1 MMDHTEDAV
10 SSAMRDPDNVAALME
25 EGESAMN
32 RQDVATAVLI
42 ARTACAA
49 APRNA
54 RAARMLSGFL
64 SVSGDLSG
72 AIDYGERSVS
82 LDPSNSEA
90 FVHLGGLL
98 ASVGRYREAADSLS
112 RWSDLDGSSAVGHRI
127 LSTAYTC
134 LGRTAEAVAA
144 ARHAVQK
151 DPENAEYRI
160 NLASNLVAR
169 GRHGDAIAVLN
180 EAEAKFPGDARI
192 HRAASG
198 IYDFLGG
205 DKLHVALIE
214 AERAVSLDPD
224 DGEARQHLDNVR
236 KRLGILTSFGSTTN
250 RLAKPVRA
258 ERIRRPS
265 TLWGRIGKRLS
276 VIDALLRR
284 DMQTKFVRSK
294 LGYFWAVFEPISHLM
309 TLGIMFA
316 FFNES
321 PPPVG
326 DSLFLF
332 YCTGLMPYLMFSHLS
347 MEAMNTR
354 AGAGSLLMLPGIRQ
368 TDIVAAKAVLNLVTE
383 TAVAIIVFAAFGA
396 AGFDSWPHHIL
407 VIAGAIGLLWLFAIG
422 LGLINFVLREFM
434 HSWETWYGAIVRL
447 LYFAS
452 GIYYSPISMPEEAR
466 RILTWNPVLQAVEL
480 FRSGFYRDYHPTWI
494 HPTYIAIVTLA
505 TLAAGLSLEQVSRRR
520 IELHR

>member
-1 MMDHTEDAV
+1 MTDRIEDAT
-10 SSAMRDPDNVAALME
+10 STAMRDPNNVAALME
-25 EGESAMN
+25 EGELAMN
-32 RQDVATAVLI
+32 RGDVDAAVSI
-42 ARTACAA
+42 ARTACDI
-49 APRNA
+49 APQNA
-54 RAARMLSGFL
+54 RAARALSGFL
-64 SVSGDLSG
+64 VVSGDRDG
-72 AIDYGERSVS
+72 AIDQGERSVS
-82 LDPSNSEA
+82 LDPSNLEA
-90 FVHLGGLL
+90 FIHLGGLL
-98 ASVGRYREAADSLS
+98 ASVGRYREAADYLS
-112 RWSDLDGSSAVGHRI
+112 RWSELDGSGAIGHRI

-134 LGRTAEAVAA
+134 LGRTAEAVTA
-144 ARHAVQK
+144 ARHAVQR

-214 AERAVSLDPD
+214 AERAVALDPHD
-224 DGEARQHLDNVR
+224 EEAVRHLDNVR
-236 KRLGILTSFGSTTN
+236 KRLGSVTSF
-250 RLAKPVRA
+250 V
-258 ERIRRPS
+258 
-265 TLWGRIGKRLS
+265 
-276 VIDALLRR
+276 
-284 DMQTKFVRSK
+284 
-294 LGYFWAVFEPISHLM
+294 
-309 TLGIMFA
+309 FA

-368 TDIVAAKAVLNLVTE
+368 TDIVAAKAVLNIVTE

-396 AGFDSWPHHIL
+396 AGFNSWPHHIL

-422 LGLINFVLREFM
+422 RGLINFVLREFM
-434 HSWETWYGAIVRL
+434 HSWETWYGALVRL

-452 GIYYSPISMPEEAR
+452 GIYYSPISMPEEAH
-466 RILTWNPVLQAVEL
+466 RILIWNPVLQAVEL

-494 HPTYIAIVTLA
+494 HPAYLTIVMLV
-505 TLAAGLSLEQVSRRR
+505 TLAAGLSLEQISRRR
-520 IELHR
+520 IERHR

>member
-1 MMDHTEDAV
+1 MTDRSEDAA
-10 SSAMRDPDNVAALME
+10 SSAMRDTNNVAALIE
-25 EGESAMN
+25 EGELAMN
-32 RQDVATAVLI
+32 RGDVDAAVSI
-42 ARTACAA
+42 ARTACDI
-49 APRNA
+49 APQNA
-54 RAARMLSGFL
+54 RAARALSGFL
-64 SVSGDLSG
+64 VVSGDRDG
-72 AIDYGERSVS
+72 AIDQGERSVS
-82 LDPSNSEA
+82 LDPSNLEA
-90 FVHLGGLL
+90 FIHLGGLL
-98 ASVGRYREAADSLS
+98 ASVGRYREAADYLS
-112 RWSDLDGSSAVGHRI
+112 RWSELDGSGAIGHRI

-134 LGRTAEAVAA
+134 LGRTAEAVTA
-144 ARHAVQK
+144 ARHAVQR

-214 AERAVSLDPD
+214 AERAVALDPND
-224 DGEARQHLDNVR
+224 EEAVRHLDNVR
-236 KRLGILTSFGSTTN
+236 KRLGIVTSFGSIGTHLSRTA
-250 RLAKPVRA
+250 RT
-258 ERIRRPS
+258 ERIRHPS
-265 TLWGRIGKRLS
+265 TLFGKIGKRLS

-284 DMQTKFVRSK
+284 DMQTKFVKSK

-309 TLGIMFA
+309 TLGVLFA

-368 TDIVAAKAVLNLVTE
+368 TDIVAAKAVLNIVTE

-396 AGFDSWPHHIL
+396 VGFDSWPHHIL

-434 HSWETWYGAIVRL
+434 HSWETWYGALVRL

-452 GIYYSPISMPEEAR
+452 GIYYSPISMPEEAH
-466 RILTWNPVLQAVEL
+466 RILIWNPVLQAVEL

-494 HPTYIAIVTLA
+494 HPAYLTIVMLV
-505 TLAAGLSLEQVSRRR
+505 TLAAGLSLEQISRRR
-520 IELHR
+520 IERHR